1 MLRINKN
8 VIINDDKIEGICEYG
23 SKALVKIVKESEK
36 EGKLRKIKGSYGYN
50 SLIIMEDGYLFLC
63 PNNPA
68 VYYKRQEMEKYI
80 SVSPKKYAIKQ
91 SMVREITTKPNAGQ
105 HREIVKAKSE
115 GRFFNLAGNKKT
127 YYYIFTINNHIYG
140 ATTLW
145 NFSDLSKGE

>member
-1 MLRINKN
+1 
-8 VIINDDKIEGICEYG
+8 
-23 SKALVKIVKESEK
+23 
-36 EGKLRKIKGSYGYN
+36 
-50 SLIIMEDGYLFLC
+50 MEDGYLFLC

-68 VYYKRQEMEKYI
+68 VYYKRQEMENYI

-115 GRFFNLAGNKKT
+115 GRFFNLAGSKKK

-140 ATTLW
+140 AATLW
-145 NFSDLSKGE
+145 DFSDLAKGE